1 MTKRKDTHP
10 LEKAALERHAAA
22 VGEIVLAWN
31 DLHEHLSFIFST
43 ILAHPHPL
51 VAHALWTT
59 LANDAAQRDL
69 FLAAL
74 EMPDIGP
81 PPRIREKFKWAI
93 KQLGGLAVYR
103 NDIVHGSTGFL
114 INDKGVEMGFSVSG
128 NSLKRLIRHRHGP
141 VGIGLPEVMSM
152 LRDDLRRIDDYVSDV
167 WRSMPPMKL
176 RTSPCRPRLRL
187 LEAIGRAIAQEPR
200 PPHKKA
206 RKRQRKS
213 SSR

>member
-1 MTKRKDTHP
+1 MPKRKDTHP
-10 LEKAALERHAAA
+10 LEKAALERHATA

-59 LANDAAQRDL
+59 LANDSAQRDL
-69 FLAAL
+69 FLAVL

-81 PPRIREKFKWAI
+81 PPRIREKFKWAM
-93 KQLGGLAVYR
+93 KHVGSLAVYR
-103 NDIVHGSTGFL
+103 NDVVHGATGFQL
-114 INDKGVEMGFSVSG
+114 NDKGVEMGFSTSG
-128 NSLKRLIRHRHGP
+128 NSIKRLIRHRHGP
-141 VGIGLPEVMSM
+141 AGIGLPEVMSM

-176 RTSPCRPRLRL
+176 RASPRKPRLRL
-187 LEAIGRAIAQEPR
+187 PEAIARAIAQEPR
-200 PPHKKA
+200 RPGRKA

-213 SSR
+213 RSQ